1 MKTTVK
7 ALLVSAVS
15 LTSLCLGNCFAETID
30 SVKENMD
37 TQEITVSGSK
47 LVADDKVL
55 IEVFNYDDEAVDYD
69 VELEGIVVAN
79 TDPEGSYS
87 VTFKLPER
95 ITSGTKRIS
104 VKPLVGKY
112 AEDIFDFYSSS
123 SINTIL
129 SNWNEAIT
137 NQDKSKMENVVNDET
152 ALKIILNSK
161 LVPTL
166 RSELLNKNKDALTEE
181 LLKLNTADIIND
193 FADKFID
200 PYVNFAV
207 NSLTADTAAELIL
220 EFYESIDTQKGDV
233 YDNIISKMTDDEKM
247 SVFAETISKKTSS
260 LTNEELV
267 RGIYKCALFNKFKE
281 ITYYQDVKP
290 FIDSYNTEEYF
301 NIDFSIYD
309 TLENTYNVDSKVL
322 DKRSEYSDFAT
333 FKTKYEGWIK
343 EQKTAETDA
352 KKNISTS
359 SGNKGGGGS
368 GSGSSSSSGGT
379 GAIFGG
385 GGGVVVAVEE
395 AVFDDLTNYEW
406 AKEHILSLYNR
417 GVIDGVEKKVF
428 APSRSVTREQFV
440 KMSSALCEMPETI
453 EDAGFED
460 VVKDAW
466 YEKYINAAKQVG
478 LVSGHSEKQF
488 GVGENIKRQDAA
500 VILYNAIKISKPEAV
515 ESIEIGQLSFNDSD
529 DISSYA
535 IYAVSVLNKL
545 GVLNGDDNGYLNPLA
560 NTSRAEAA
568 VMINKVL
575 SLID

>member
-7 ALLVSAVS
+7 ALLASALG
-15 LTSLCLGNCFAETID
+15 LTVLWLGTCFAETID

-37 TQEITVSGSK
+37 TQEITVSGSN

-55 IEVFNYDDEAVDYD
+55 IEIFGYDDEEVDYNT
-69 VELEGIVVAN
+69 ELEGIVVAN
-79 TDPEGSYS
+79 TDSEGSYS
-87 VTFKLPER
+87 VTFKLPGR
-95 ITSGTKRIS
+95 ITSGVKKIS

-166 RSELLNKNKDALTEE
+166 RSELLDKNKDALTRE
-181 LLKLNTADIIND
+181 LLKLHTAEIIND
-193 FADKFID
+193 FAGEFID

-207 NSLTADTAAELIL
+207 NNLTPETAAKLIL
-220 EFYESIDTQKGDV
+220 EFYDSIDTEKGGV

-247 SVFAETISKKTSS
+247 SVFSDVVSKKTSNI
-260 LTNEELV
+260 TNEELV
-267 RGIYKCALFNKFKE
+267 KGIYKSALFDKFKG

-290 FIDSYNTEEYF
+290 FIDAYNTEEYF
-301 NIDFSIYD
+301 NIDFSVYN

-322 DKRSEYSDFAT
+322 DRRSEYSDFAT
-333 FKTKYEGWIK
+333 FKTKYEGWMR
-343 EQKTAETDA
+343 EEKTNENAL
-352 KKNISTS
+352 KNNVSNS
-359 SGNKGGGGS
+359 
-368 GSGSSSSSGGT
+368 
-379 GAIFGG
+379 GG
-385 GGGVVVAVEE
+385 GGGGGGGGGMGVIGSSGNGGGFVVEVKET
-395 AVFDDLTNYEW
+395 VFDDLSDFEW
-406 AKEHILSLYNR
+406 AKEHILSLYDK
-417 GVIDGVEKKVF
+417 GVIDGIERKVF
-428 APSRSVTREQFV
+428 APSQAVTREQFV
-440 KMSSALCEMPETI
+440 KIASALCDMPESI

-460 VVKDAW
+460 VKKGEW
-466 YEKYINAAKQVG
+466 YEKYINAAKQIG
-478 LVSGHSEKQF
+478 LVSGQSEERF

-500 VILYNAIKISKPEAV
+500 LILYNAIKISKPEVV
-515 ESIEIGQLSFNDSD
+515 EELEIDQLSFKDSD

-545 GVLNGDDNGYLNPLA
+545 GVLNGDDNGYLNPAA
-560 NTSRAEAA
+560 NASRAEAA